1 MAFTLNRRLSTLVN
15 SSGQLNT
22 GKIPNDYISSDHV
35 ADNVITTAMLHSGFT
50 LPTSSLSS
58 IDTDNV
64 TEGSSNLY
72 FTNARVDSRLSGGT
86 GVTYSSGAISIG
98 QAVATTD
105 NVTFADLTV
114 TGDLTITGDI
124 NSYNVTD
131 LDVADKTIT
140 IGKGQTESNSGGSGL
155 IVDGAS
161 ASILW
166 DETND
171 EFDFNKG
178 INVDSNTLVVDGTNN
193 RVGILNASPDVSLDL
208 GSATDGIHMPVGTT
222 GQRPSS
228 PAAGY
233 FRYNSTD
240 GQFEGYTTEWGAI
253 AGSGGA
259 SAMETNNFTGNG
271 STTAFTLS
279 STVASEDNLIVFI
292 EGIYQNKGDYVA
304 SGTTLT
310 FTTAPVSGRRIVVQ
324 HILSSVAGN
333 STLYTSLTGDGSTT
347 AFTLSGAPGHENNT
361 QVFMDGVYQQ
371 KDSYIV
377 NGTTLTFDAAPA
389 NNAEIEVM
397 SFAQT
402 TINQPG
408 TNTVSVAELN
418 LSDGTAGQFITTD
431 GNGTISFASVP
442 AGYTDSDVETYL
454 NTSEIYTDATN
465 DRLGIG
471 TSSPDADLSL
481 LSPVYTS
488 GGTGNGVR
496 FQNQNNNADAI
507 IQSYYSGT
515 SPSALLSG
523 ANAYLSTGATFTSF
537 DNAKASSYALLNTNG
552 NIEFG
557 NATSGNPTTKM
568 LLDSSGN
575 VGIGN
580 TVASTLDAVSSSG
593 NLVVGSGSGSEGI
606 SVYSGNTNLG
616 SLCFADGTSGTSTYT
631 GYITYNHSNNH
642 MEFGTGGGT
651 ERMRINSS
659 GKVGIGTTSPSALLD
674 VAYGDYQNSGA
685 LRIGADIGTNTSR
698 TNSTRKIGTLTVPH
712 YTTAEDDIVV
722 FLQDSD
728 TGRADLTIGGGS
740 ASFNSPS
747 LINFF
752 TSTDGTAY
760 GTERMRINNS
770 GKLFMGTTG
779 ALVSGSENYTFL
791 STGHG
796 ATIKAA
802 NIPLFLWTQEATTYG
817 NVPLASFY
825 HGTGT
830 SVGAI
835 TTSGS
840 ATQYTTSSDYRLKE
854 NVNYTY
860 DATTRLKQLK
870 PARFNWIS
878 DEDNTEVDGF
888 LAHEVQSVVPEAVV
902 GNKDDVYSAE
912 EAEYMVAINAGD
924 IKPQSIDESKLV
936 PLLVKT
942 IQELEA
948 RITTLENA

>member
-389 NNAEIEVM
+389 NSAEIEVM

-402 TINQPG
+402 TINEPG
-408 TNTVSVAELN
+408 SNTVSVAQLN
-418 LSDGTAGQFITTD
+418 LSDGSSGQFITTD
-431 GNGTISFASVP
+431 GNGTISFATVNGTTINNNANNRIITGSGTANTLEGESNFTFDGTTVEINNTGNADSTLLKLKNTP
-442 AGYTDSDVETYL
+442 STAGTYKTGL
-454 NTSEIYTDATN
+454 EFWSNE
-465 DRLGIG
+465 
-471 TSSPDADLSL
+471 
-481 LSPVYTS
+481 
-488 GGTGNGVR
+488 GTGN
-496 FQNQNNNADAI
+496 NQTFNAGRI
-507 IQSYYSGT
+507 YSEFDGGNYANT
-515 SPSALLSG
+515 RLTLGSASG
-523 ANAYLSTGATFTSF
+523 GGSF
-537 DNAKASSYALLNTNG
+537 NDEVNITN
-552 NIEFG
+552 
-557 NATSGNPTTKM
+557 
-568 LLDSSGN
+568 GN
-575 VGIGN
+575 VGIGTN
-580 TVASTLDAVSSSG
+580 NPDHKFHVDVGAPNSSDKTLAAFSSQRTARDIGFVWDDSQSTLGIATLTNNDLAFHTNG
-593 NLVVGSGSGSEGI
+593 N
-606 SVYSGNTNLG
+606 
-616 SLCFADGTSGTSTYT
+616 
-631 GYITYNHSNNH
+631 SN
-642 MEFGTGGGT
+642 
-651 ERMRINSS
+651 ERMRIDTS
-659 GKVGIGTTSPSALLD
+659 GDITMSGTGSLKVPSGTTAQRPSSPSAGMMR
-674 VAYGDYQNSGA
+674 Y
-685 LRIGADIGTNTSR
+685 
-698 TNSTRKIGTLTVPH
+698 NSTTSEFEVYSTMWLPMK
-712 YTTAEDDIVV
+712 TTAPLEFQQASTVHQKWTIAAGGQSAQAGSGYSAISVNLNFEGNFTVISKWSHDYMGIGIGYKAGITNGN
-722 FLQDSD
+722 F
-728 TGRADLTIGGGS
+728 TGESNDGAGPYGGG
-740 ASFNSPS
+740 AS
-747 LINFF
+747 
-752 TSTDGTAY
+752 
-760 GTERMRINNS
+760 
-770 GKLFMGTTG
+770 
-779 ALVSGSENYTFL
+779 
-791 STGHG
+791 
-796 ATIKAA
+796 
-802 NIPLFLWTQEATTYG
+802 
-817 NVPLASFY
+817 
-825 HGTGT
+825 
-830 SVGAI
+830 
-835 TTSGS
+835 
-840 ATQYTTSSDYRLKE
+840 
-854 NVNYTY
+854 
-860 DATTRLKQLK
+860 
-870 PARFNWIS
+870 
-878 DEDNTEVDGF
+878 VDGF
-888 LAHEVQSVVPEAVV
+888 DSTVSYMGQYHWPVSNGGGDDHQTTWYIKHQRAGNTISTHYSTNAASATDPSHSSWSQVQSATISSTDHCKPLWGEASTNESVALTLL
-902 GNKDDVYSAE
+902 YSE
-912 EAEYMVAINAGD
+912 
-924 IKPQSIDESKLV
+924 
-936 PLLVKT
+936 
-942 IQELEA
+942 
-948 RITTLENA
+948 ITGGFNDS